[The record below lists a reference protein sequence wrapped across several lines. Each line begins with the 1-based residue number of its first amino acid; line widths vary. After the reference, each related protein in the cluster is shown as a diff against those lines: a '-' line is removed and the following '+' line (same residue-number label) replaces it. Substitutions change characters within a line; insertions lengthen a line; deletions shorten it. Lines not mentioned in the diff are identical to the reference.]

1 MKTKFLAIVILGFLI
16 IFVIGQSVVAKTIE
30 EGLNETASTANLIT
44 GSQSEKTGQELVQSK
59 IGEIIKAVLSMIGII
74 FFVLVMYGGLQ
85 WMLAGGDKEKV
96 ATGRNYI
103 IYSALGLGL
112 IALSYG
118 IANYL
123 INLLGTQTMK

>member
-1 MKTKFLAIVILGFLI
+1 MKTKFLSIVILGFLI

-44 GSQSEKTGQELVQSK
+44 GDQGEQSGQELVQSK

-74 FFVLVMYGGLQ
+74 FFILVMYGGLQ